1 LLFSEAWPSTLL
13 LAGGRLS
20 RLTGRPGADDTVP
33 NPTEPEA
40 ALRALRQA
48 YAEAVAHG
56 SPASNAFANLAW
68 ILSEESPLSI
78 QDRAEAVYHWLGSS
92 ELDRWRAPIQ
102 SSQAGENT
110 LMSYDA
116 RRSAAGKIRIAA
128 ARFVD
133 AAEAARLSREQDPD
147 AEKR

>member
-1 LLFSEAWPSTLL
+1 MPDPTDPE
-13 LAGGRLS
+13 
-20 RLTGRPGADDTVP
+20 GAL
-33 NPTEPEA
+33 E
-40 ALRALRQA
+40 ALRQA

-68 ILSEESPLSI
+68 ILSEETPLSI
-78 QDRAEAVYHWLGSS
+78 QDRADAVYHWLGSS

-110 LMSYDA
+110 LMSYDT

-133 AAEAARLSREQDPD
+133 AAEAARLSRKDDPHG
-147 AEKR
+147 ENR